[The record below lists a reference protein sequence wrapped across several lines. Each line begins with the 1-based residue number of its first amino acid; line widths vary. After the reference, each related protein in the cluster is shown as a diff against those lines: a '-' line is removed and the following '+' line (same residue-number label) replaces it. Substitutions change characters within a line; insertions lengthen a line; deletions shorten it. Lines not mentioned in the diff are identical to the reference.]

1 MIKLQG
7 TGVSKGIAIGKINFC
22 GQKALEV
29 SFTEVADVEAEVDRF
44 EKARSLAITQL
55 GHLAVETAAKLGQQN
70 SLLFE
75 IHQMMLEDLDYH
87 DTIVD
92 YIKDNKSN
100 AEYAVSE
107 VAKQFSSMFAEM
119 EDEYMKAR
127 AVDVFDVSRRVIEIL
142 MGVAMDK
149 ASYSEPSIYAGDDFT
164 PSETAQFDRER
175 VLGIATAM
183 GSKNSHTAIFSR
195 TLGIPAVIGL
205 GESLLEEYDGKM
217 IVLDGETGEVIVEPD
232 EAILADKMAKKKKL
246 EEEQDRLLKF
256 KDKETVTKSGRHMG
270 VYANIGCVAD
280 VDAVLENGAE
290 GIGLFRSEFL
300 YLESNDYPTEEEQ
313 YSAYSAVAKKMN
325 GKPVIIRTLDIG
337 ADKQASYFNLP
348 IEENPAMGLRAL
360 RICLTKPEIFKT
372 QLRALLRAATHGNI
386 YIMLPMVTSVWEVRK
401 AKEIL
406 EEVKRELI
414 AEKVEFKLEVPV
426 GIMIETPAA
435 AIISDLLAKEVDFF
449 SVGTNDLTQYTMAVD
464 RQNESIEQFCDIHH
478 DAILRLIETAAKNA
492 HDNGIMI
499 GICGELGADLELT
512 EFFCRIGIDELSVT
526 PTSVLSVRE
535 KVSTVG

>member
-7 TGVSKGIAIGKINFC
+7 TGVSKGIAIGKISFC

-29 SFTEVADVEAEVDRF
+29 EFKEVSDTKAEVDRF
-44 EKARSLAITQL
+44 ESARTLAITQL
-55 GHLAVETAAKLGQQN
+55 GHLAVETAAKLGKEN

-107 VAKQFSSMFAEM
+107 VAKQFSAMFAEM

-142 MGVAMDK
+142 LDVAMDK
-149 ASYSEPSIYAGDDFT
+149 SSYTEPTIYAGDDFT

-175 VLGIATAM
+175 VLGIATVM

-205 GESLLEEYDGKM
+205 GDSLLEEYDGKT
-217 IVLDGETGEVIVEPD
+217 IILDGETGEIIVDPD
-232 EAILADKMAKKKKL
+232 EASLAEKMKKKEAL
-246 EEEQDRLLKF
+246 EGEQSRLLEF
-256 KDKETVTKSGRHMG
+256 RDKATVTKDGRHMG

-280 VDAVLENGAE
+280 VDSVLENGAE

-300 YLESNDYPTEEEQ
+300 YLESTDYPTEQEQ
-313 YSAYSAVAKKMN
+313 FKAYSAVAKKMN

-348 IEENPAMGLRAL
+348 VEENPAMGLRAL

-372 QLRALLRAATHGNI
+372 QIRALLRAAFHGNI
-386 YIMLPMVTSVWEVRK
+386 HIMLPMVTSVWEVQK
-401 AKEIL
+401 AKEIIA
-406 EEVKRELI
+406 EVKSELI
-414 AEKVEFKLEVPV
+414 AEKVVFKPDVPV

-435 AIISDLLAKEVDFF
+435 AVISDLLAKEVDFF

-478 DAILRLIETAAKNA
+478 DAILRLIEMAAKNA

-512 EFFCRIGIDELSVT
+512 EFFCKIGIDELSVT

-535 KVSTVG
+535 KISKI